1 MNFIVFPGQG
11 SQKIGMGR
19 DLSDNFVEAREVFEE
34 VNEAYTTQRCSNC
47 QDIPDSSPK
56 GMSALGVAEHD
67 GFFRTK
73 TTQGERDD

>member
-1 MNFIVFPGQG
+1 MFLEKTFERFITMLEYKCDHAG
-11 SQKIGMGR
+11 I
-19 DLSDNFVEAREVFEE
+19 VFEE
-34 VNEAYTTQRCSNC
+34 INEDYTTQRCSNC

-56 GMSALGVAEHD
+56 GMSALGIVAEHD